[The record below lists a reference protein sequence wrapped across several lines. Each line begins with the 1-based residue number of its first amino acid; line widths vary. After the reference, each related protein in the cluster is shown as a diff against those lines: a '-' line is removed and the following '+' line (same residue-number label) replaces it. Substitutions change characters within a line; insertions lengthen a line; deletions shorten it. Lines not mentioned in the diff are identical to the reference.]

1 MSSRTVQIV
10 GGPERQHA
18 FVDGPT
24 NALLVKVVNPSGGGG
39 GGDVNL
45 AEYGGVAVGATNA
58 LHVQPGTGAVF
69 PVSDNGGS
77 LTVDGTVA
85 ATQGTSPWV
94 VGDGGGSLTVDGT
107 VTANQGTSP
116 WVVGDGGGSLTV
128 DGTLAVTQSTSP
140 WVVSGTVSAAQSGSW
155 SVGVNNFPAVQPVND
170 NGGSLTVDGTLAVT
184 QTTSPWVVGQS
195 THANLNAQVR
205 LQDRDSS
212 GLLSVLEADVTAV
225 FPMTET
231 GVLPLVFVTDDPTA
245 TPGDFTYP
253 RMNESGSLYV
263 VLTGG
268 NTQVTQG
275 TTPWTIDGSVTQG
288 STPWMIDGTVLA
300 SQGTSPWVVGD
311 GGGSLTVDGSVSIS
325 ALVPGTGATNL
336 GKAEDAAHATGDVG
350 VMALAVRNDGG
361 TSLAG
366 ASGDYIPLTTD
377 NVGRLR
383 TFSLIGDGA
392 NATSNL
398 LGVYGDGDATNI
410 RETGWAPMF
419 EVNPS
424 PSLAGSGIWSRGFMS
439 TTGGLLVSL
448 IESTISLSVGAVVP
462 GTTASSLG
470 KAEDAAHSSGDV
482 GVMALAVRRDTL
494 SSTAGSNNDYA
505 TLNTDSVGALWV
517 REYGVTTVVLS
528 GSTRGRPIQIT
539 GTTSGGANTLHTAT
553 TTSGQ
558 LDRIYIWL
566 TNTSTSSVTVTIE
579 FGTTG
584 TGNELNIIV
593 PAKET
598 VLAVDG
604 AVVGG
609 ASTDTI
615 KAYAA
620 TGSVV
625 NAFGRV
631 ERLSA

>member
-39 GGDVNL
+39 GGDINL
-45 AEYGGVAVGATNA
+45 AEYGGVAVGAANA
-58 LHVQPGTGAVF
+58 IHVQPGTGAVF

-77 LTVDGTVA
+77 ITVDGTVS
-85 ATQGTSPWV
+85 ATQGTSPWVVGDGGGSLTIDGTVTADQGTSPWV

-107 VTANQGTSP
+107 VAATQG
-116 WVVGDGGGSLTV
+116 
-128 DGTLAVTQSTSP
+128 TSP

-155 SVGVNNFPAVQPVND
+155 SVGV
-170 NGGSLTVDGTLAVT
+170 T
-184 QTTSPWVVGQS
+184 QGTSPWVVGQG

-205 LQDRDSS
+205 LQDKDSS

-231 GVLPLVFVTDDPTA
+231 GVLPLVFVTDEPVA
-245 TPGDFTYP
+245 TPGDFTYL
-253 RMNESGSLYV
+253 RMNDAGSLYV

-275 TTPWTIDGSVTQG
+275 TTPWTIDGAVTQG
-288 STPWMIDGTVLA
+288 STPWMIDGTVSA

-311 GGGSLTVDGSVSIS
+311 GGGSITVDGTVAATQSGAWSVSVS
-325 ALVPGTGATNL
+325 AVTPGTGATSL
-336 GKAEDAAHATGDVG
+336 GKAEDAVHATGDTG
-350 VMALAVRNDGG
+350 VMALAVRNDSG
-361 TSLAG
+361 TTLAG
-366 ASGDYIPLTTD
+366 TSGDYIPLSTD
-377 NVGRLR
+377 SGGHLR
-383 TFSLIGDGA
+383 TFSFLGDGA
-392 NATSNL
+392 NGSSNR
-398 LGVYGDGDATNI
+398 LGVYGDGDALGT
-410 RETGWAPMF
+410 REQGLAPMF
-419 EVNPS
+419 EVNPA
-424 PSLAGSGIWSRGFMS
+424 PSLAGAGIWSRGFLS
-439 TTGGLLVSL
+439 LTGGLLVS
-448 IESTISLSVGAVVP
+448 IVESTTSLSIGGVVP
-462 GTTASSLG
+462 GTSASNLG

-539 GTTSGGANTLHTAT
+539 GTSSGGANTLHTAT

-558 LDRIYIWL
+558 LDRVYIWL
-566 TNTSTSSVTVTIE
+566 ANTSTSSVTVTIE

-609 ASTDTI
+609 AATDTI